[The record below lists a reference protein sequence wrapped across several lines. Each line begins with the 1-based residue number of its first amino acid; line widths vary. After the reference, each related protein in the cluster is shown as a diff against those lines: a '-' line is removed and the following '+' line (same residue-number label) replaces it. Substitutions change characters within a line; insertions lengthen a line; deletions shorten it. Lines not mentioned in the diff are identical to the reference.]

1 MRAHAANTK
10 EVVAFL
16 ETSDQVDQI
25 FLPKVDGVQLTDY
38 GGMLFFR
45 MQDDEAGDKSDAFSS
60 ALNLFDRGTP
70 MATVCSAVAIPYTGS
85 HLSMTPDEKASIG
98 LGKNIVRLSIGIET
112 ASDLIADLRQA
123 FAQIVKK

>member
-45 MQDDEAGDKSDAFSS
+45 MKDDEAGDKSDAFSS

-85 HLSMTPDEKASIG
+85 HLSMTPDEKLPTVTRPKTRKSLKACTLARSAG
-98 LGKNIVRLSIGIET
+98 R
-112 ASDLIADLRQA
+112 
-123 FAQIVKK
+123 